1 VLEAQPWPGN
11 IRELRNIVTK
21 AAVLAQNQEIS
32 AADLSIT
39 VSYQCVAE
47 SAVAANLES
56 VEKRAIL
63 EALSASG
70 GHQQRAAAQL
80 GISRRTLNRKLKL
93 YRPEAVGAR
102 A

>member
-1 VLEAQPWPGN
+1 M
-11 IRELRNIVTK
+11 
-21 AAVLAQNQEIS
+21 S
-32 AADLSIT
+32 APQT
-39 VSYQCVAE
+39 RAE